1 MKIALI
7 RDSHVENIILSSLWF
22 AQLLGYDAA
31 IDVTG
36 MDVAIGDTYENGTFS
51 RP

>member
-1 MKIALI
+1 MRVALI
-7 RDSHVENIILSSLWF
+7 RNGYVENIILSSLWF

-36 MDVAIGDTYENGTFS
+36 MDVDIGDAYANGIFS
-51 RP
+51 RS